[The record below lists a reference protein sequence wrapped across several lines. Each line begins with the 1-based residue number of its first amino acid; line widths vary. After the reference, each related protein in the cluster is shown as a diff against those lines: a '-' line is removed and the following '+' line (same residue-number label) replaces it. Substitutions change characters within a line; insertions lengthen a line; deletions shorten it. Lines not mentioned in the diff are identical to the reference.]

1 MSAKT
6 VDEDGCSCVD
16 LVKVY
21 GIVTC
26 WVISISNKGQ
36 RSGSCR
42 ALIGQVSAKLSSDG
56 SVLFIQ
62 NPRGEE
68 STEHGQEIIPHLN
81 NFVNVHF
88 LFCILSNL
96 HIARKLFSNS
106 FQCSCRNWNRESGCY
121 TIPQMFLHWVHF
133 QYNIELSKVE
143 SWKISVFNRHFL
155 WRLHPTP
162 GSPVQPVWPVECRLL
177 FVTLSDKHGAESP

>member
-62 NPRGEE
+62 NPTARSEE

-88 LFCILSNL
+88 LFCILGNL

-133 QYNIELSKVE
+133 QYYIELSKVE

-155 WRLHPTP
+155 WRWPPTP
-162 GSPVQPVWPVECRLL
+162 GSPVQPVEWRLL
-177 FVTLSDKHGAESP
+177 FVTLSDKHGAGSP

>member
-36 RSGSCR
+36 RFGFFLP
-42 ALIGQVSAKLSSDG
+42 LIGKASTKLFSHW
-56 SVLFIQ
+56 SVEFTQ
-62 NPRGEE
+62 NPTARCEE

-88 LFCILSNL
+88 LFCILL
-96 HIARKLFSNS
+96 CIALLAWAWKLFVFTLPS
-106 FQCSCRNWNRESGCY
+106 FRQILYFEYS
-121 TIPQMFLHWVHF
+121 
-133 QYNIELSKVE
+133 
-143 SWKISVFNRHFL
+143 
-155 WRLHPTP
+155 TP
-162 GSPVQPVWPVECRLL
+162 NVECCTKVPRPKVSFYRQSQIPRLW
-177 FVTLSDKHGAESP
+177 VSVKNV

>member
-6 VDEDGCSCVD
+6 EDEDGCSCVD

-36 RSGSCR
+36 RFGFFLP
-42 ALIGQVSAKLSSDG
+42 LIGKASTKLFSHW
-56 SVLFIQ
+56 SVEFTQ
-62 NPRGEE
+62 NPTERCEE

-88 LFCILSNL
+88 LFCIPGNL
-96 HIARKLFSNS
+96 HIPKLFLLLK
-106 FQCSCRNWNRESGCY
+106 QKWNREAGCY
-121 TIPQMFLHWVHF
+121 SIPQMFPPLDAF
-133 QYNIELSKVE
+133 SI
-143 SWKISVFNRHFL
+143 
-155 WRLHPTP
+155 
-162 GSPVQPVWPVECRLL
+162 
-177 FVTLSDKHGAESP
+177 

>member
-62 NPRGEE
+62 NPTARSEE

-88 LFCILSNL
+88 LFCILGNL

-106 FQCSCRNWNRESGCY
+106 FQCSCRNWNQDATRSHKCFFTGCIFNIISNYQRLNHEKSLFSIGISSGAG
-121 TIPQMFLHWVHF
+121 PQPLVA
-133 QYNIELSKVE
+133 QSSL
-143 SWKISVFNRHFL
+143 
-155 WRLHPTP
+155 
-162 GSPVQPVWPVECRLL
+162 
-177 FVTLSDKHGAESP
+177 